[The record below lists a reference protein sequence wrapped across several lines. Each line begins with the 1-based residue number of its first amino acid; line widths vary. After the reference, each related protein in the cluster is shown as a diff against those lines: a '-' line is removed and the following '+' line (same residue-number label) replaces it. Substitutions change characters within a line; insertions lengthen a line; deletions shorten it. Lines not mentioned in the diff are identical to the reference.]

1 MDTELACVCVC
12 LCQANHLAHS
22 TQPRRNTAPPQQ
34 PSGSR
39 KWIEKECGQRP
50 PGPCRNRWRHKG
62 KPGLRQA
69 GLRCRMRSPVGSKS
83 ITKLATLYSAHRSA
97 VSTARLS
104 KQRRVPTPAHC
115 AHLSA
120 QHAALSAERGV
131 PTQKGLLAEQQA
143 PPEAPGL
150 SS

>member
-1 MDTELACVCVC
+1 MRVSVSGQSSGTC
-12 LCQANHLAHS
+12 
-22 TQPRRNTAPPQQ
+22 NTAKTQH
-34 PSGSR
+34 SSTITAE
-39 KWIEKECGQRP
+39 WIEKECGQRP

-62 KPGLRQA
+62 RPGLRQA
-69 GLRCRMRSPVGSKS
+69 GLRCRTRSPVGSKS
-83 ITKLATLYSAHRSA
+83 ITKLATLFSAHRSA

-120 QHAALSAERGV
+120 QHAALSAERGA

-143 PPEAPGL
+143 LPEAPAP